1 MVFISRLSQS
11 RVHFKDVSEMR
22 IICEVCKLE
31 GYLQQLGNYSRVRHY
46 RGKGKFYYHQQTRD
60 WVQTQ
65 LRNIEQ
71 LNTTTDQNTQLIDQ
85 NTSTEDCNKLKST
98 LDNPNTSKNKSGRR
112 LVWFRTLAFQANDP
126 GFKSRR
132 PHQLITR
139 TNLS

>member
-1 MVFISRLSQS
+1 
-11 RVHFKDVSEMR
+11 MR

-46 RGKGKFYYHQQTRD
+46 RGKGKFYYHQQTRN